1 MLDELVDQA
10 IEKGVERVG
19 KYCKDPERLNAMYTS
34 IFGPVTTFL
43 FERLRWF
50 VAAVQLVVS
59 LIVVNTVLL
68 VVILK
73 HVL

>member
-1 MLDELVDQA
+1 MLDEIVDQA

-19 KYCKDPERLNAMYTS
+19 HYCQDKQRLDSMYST
-34 IFGPVTTFL
+34 IFGPVVAFL
-43 FERLRWF
+43 FERMRWF

-59 LIVVNTVLL
+59 LIIINTILL
-68 VVILK
+68 FVILK